1 MRRPRWG
8 HWPERDGHGPDARP
22 FPDPNG
28 QNADQTRVRLGRP
41 VGVILTV
48 AYICLIQTIASIF
61 YFAVG
66 EINKATYPVHPTLA
80 CIRVSVRFR
89 PNDLI

>member
-8 HWPERDGHGPDARP
+8 HWPERGGHGPDARP

-41 VGVILTV
+41 VGVILS
-48 AYICLIQTIASIF
+48 ATILVVLYSPSHVWPRNIRTSVF
-61 YFAVG
+61 N
-66 EINKATYPVHPTLA
+66 ERLMLA
-80 CIRVSVRFR
+80 REG
-89 PNDLI
+89 